1 MQTSDIIALIIGAA
15 AGIGIIVYLIVNQ
28 KNKVIEWLKWAVAE
42 AEKLLG
48 GGTGQLKL
56 RKVYDWFC
64 EKFPV
69 ISAVL
74 PFKVFSAWVDAALDV
89 MNKWLETNG
98 RIEVY
103 VTGKI
108 HE

>member
-74 PFKVFSAWVDAALDV
+74 PFKVFSVWVDAALDV

-103 VTGKI
+103 VNGKI

>member
-1 MQTSDIIALIIGAA
+1 MTSDIIALCIGGA
-15 AGIGIIVYLIVNQ
+15 ILVGIIFYLAINQ
-28 KNKVIEWLKWAVAE
+28 KRKIVEWLKYAVAE

-48 GGTGQLKL
+48 SGTGQLKL

-69 ISAVL
+69 VSAVL
-74 PFKVFSAWVDAALDV
+74 PFGVFAAWVDTALLV

-103 VTGKI
+103 VNGRL

>member
-1 MQTSDIIALIIGAA
+1 MQTSDIIALSIGAA
-15 AGIGIIVYLIVNQ
+15 AGIGVIVYLIVNQ
-28 KNKVIEWLKWAVAE
+28 KNKVIEWLKYAVAE

-48 GGTGQLKL
+48 SGTGQLKL

-64 EKFPV
+64 EKIPV

-103 VTGKI
+103 VNGKI

>member
-1 MQTSDIIALIIGAA
+1 MTMSEITALCVGGAILV
-15 AGIGIIVYLIVNQ
+15 GIVFYLVINQ
-28 KNKVIEWLKWAVAE
+28 KKKIVEWLKYAVAE

-48 GGTGQLKL
+48 SGTGQLKL

-69 ISAVL
+69 VSAVL
-74 PFKVFSAWVDAALDV
+74 PFSVFSAWVDTALDV

-98 RIEVY
+98 KIESY
-103 VTGKI
+103 VTG
-108 HE
+108 ERGA

>member
-1 MQTSDIIALIIGAA
+1 MTGDIIALIVGAL
-15 AGIGIIVYLIVNQ
+15 IGIIIIFYLIVNQ
-28 KNKVIEWLKWAVAE
+28 KKKIVEWLKYAVAE

-48 GGTGQLKL
+48 SGTGQLKL

-64 EKFPV
+64 EKFPIV
-69 ISAVL
+69 SALL
-74 PFKVFSAWVDAALDV
+74 PFGVFSAWVDNALLV

-103 VTGKI
+103 VNGSKI

>member
-1 MQTSDIIALIIGAA
+1 MSEITALCVGGAILV
-15 AGIGIIVYLIVNQ
+15 GIVFYLVINQ
-28 KNKVIEWLKWAVAE
+28 KKKIVEWLKYAVAE

-48 GGTGQLKL
+48 SGTGQLKL

-69 ISAVL
+69 VSAVL
-74 PFKVFSAWVDAALDV
+74 PFSVFSAWVDTALDV

-98 RIEVY
+98 KIESY
-103 VTGKI
+103 VTG
-108 HE
+108 ERGA

>member
-1 MQTSDIIALIIGAA
+1 MTSDIIALCIGGAILV
-15 AGIGIIVYLIVNQ
+15 GIVFYLVINQ
-28 KNKVIEWLKWAVAE
+28 KKKIVEWLKYAVAE

-48 GGTGQLKL
+48 SGTGQLKL

-69 ISAVL
+69 VSAVL
-74 PFKVFSAWVDAALDV
+74 PFGVFSAWVDTALDV

-98 RIEVY
+98 KIESY
-103 VTGKI
+103 VTG
-108 HE
+108 ERGA